1 MALKFKSGRQSHEK
15 GLYVYFRLREIFFYL
30 LKRQRCRVSM
40 TKHRQQSIRVRAKG
54 IDPIGRQVCST
65 LTNLVV

>member
-40 TKHRQQSIRVRAKG
+40 TKHKPQSTKFRAKG
-54 IDPIGRQVCST
+54 IDSIWSQVCS
-65 LTNLVV
+65 LLQ